1 MNFNNKTVWITGAS
15 SGIGEALAYEFSRQ
29 GAKLVLSARN
39 EAELQ
44 RVAKSCNGGDAIIQ
58 TLDLGDHAS
67 LPGVVQKVLSQAG
80 QVDILVNNGGISQ
93 RALAKDTNFEVDK
106 KLIDV
111 NLLGTIALSKALLP
125 HFLHRKSGHFV
136 VITSMMGKFGAPM
149 RSSYAAAKHGLHGF
163 FDTLRAESW
172 RENVKVTL
180 VCPGFV
186 KTNISINAL
195 TADGSAQGKMDGATG
210 KGLDPDDLA
219 KKIVRDVY
227 RGKREVAYSG
237 AREML
242 ALYLK
247 RFFPGILASIVEKV
261 KTT

>member
-1 MNFNNKTVWITGAS
+1 
-15 SGIGEALAYEFSRQ
+15 
-29 GAKLVLSARN
+29 
-39 EAELQ
+39 
-44 RVAKSCNGGDAIIQ
+44 
-58 TLDLGDHAS
+58 
-67 LPGVVQKVLSQAG
+67 
-80 QVDILVNNGGISQ
+80 
-93 RALAKDTNFEVDK
+93 
-106 KLIDV
+106 
-111 NLLGTIALSKALLP
+111 
-125 HFLHRKSGHFV
+125 
-136 VITSMMGKFGAPM
+136 MMGKFGAPM